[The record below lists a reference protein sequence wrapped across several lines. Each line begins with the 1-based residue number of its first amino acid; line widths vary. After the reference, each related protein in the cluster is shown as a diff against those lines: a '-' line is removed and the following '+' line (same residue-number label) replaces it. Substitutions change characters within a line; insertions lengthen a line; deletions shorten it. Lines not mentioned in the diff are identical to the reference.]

1 MAASVRPNRS
11 TVIAVAAAVLV
22 VVAVA
27 VVIALGFGQTPAVAP
42 GPATTA
48 TPLPSGTATDG
59 ASDPGTGAG
68 DAGGDGGGPQ
78 LDPRFG
84 EPVAD
89 SVARDRVAQFGDGV
103 SAAVTGVAPFTATG
117 AGIGEVAGPAVR
129 VTVTVTNGSS
139 AAVSLDATT
148 VNAYF
153 GSDAIPASPLP
164 SDGSSAPFSGSLAP
178 GTTATGVYAF
188 GIADGADDTVVVT
201 VGRGAGS
208 PLVVFG
214 R

>member
-22 VVAVA
+22 VAVA
-27 VVIALGFGQTPAVAP
+27 VVIALGFDQTPAVAP
-42 GPATTA
+42 GPAMTA

-59 ASDPGTGAG
+59 APDPGTGAG
-68 DAGGDGGGPQ
+68 DAGGGGEPQ

-117 AGIGEVAGPAVR
+117 AGIGEVAGLAVR

-153 GSDAIPASPLP
+153 GSDETPASPLA

-178 GTTATGVYAF
+178 GATATGVYAF